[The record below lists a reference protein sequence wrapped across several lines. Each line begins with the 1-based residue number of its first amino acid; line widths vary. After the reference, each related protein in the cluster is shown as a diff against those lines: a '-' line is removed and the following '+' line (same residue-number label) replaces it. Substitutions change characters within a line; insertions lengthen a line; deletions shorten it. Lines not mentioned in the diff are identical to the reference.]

1 MLSDMTTRSGN
12 LNSTERRT
20 WRAVLHSSTHLLD
33 RLDSQLKTRHGVP
46 LADYDVLSNLAEA
59 QGRRLRM
66 SDLSEQTLF
75 SPSRL
80 THRVGRLEDAGLVE
94 RQTSSEDGRGVI
106 AQLTADGRSLHRR
119 LAATHIAGV
128 RTHLLDALTP
138 AEQQQLAGL
147 LIKVLDGMQV
157 HPQPPL

>member
-1 MLSDMTTRSGN
+1 MSTKSGN
-12 LNSTERRT
+12 LDPTERRA
-20 WRAVLHSSTHLLD
+20 WRAVLHGSTHLLD
-33 RLDSQLKTRHGVP
+33 RLDNELKARHGVP

-59 QGRRLRM
+59 DGQRLRM
-66 SDLSEQTLF
+66 SELSEQTLF

-80 THRVGRLEDAGLVE
+80 THRVGRLEDAGLVI

-106 AQLTADGRSLHRR
+106 AQLTAEGRSLHRR
-119 LAATHIAGV
+119 LAASHVQGV
-128 RTHLLDALTP
+128 RSYLLDALSPT
-138 AEQQQLAGL
+138 EQQQLAGL

>member
-1 MLSDMTTRSGN
+1 MSNRSGN
-12 LNSTERRT
+12 LNPTERRA
-20 WRAVLHSSTHLLD
+20 WRTVLHSSTHLLD

-59 QGRRLRM
+59 EGRRLRM

-80 THRVGRLEDAGLVE
+80 THRVGRLEDAGLVT
-94 RQTSSEDGRGVI
+94 RHTSSEDGRGVF
-106 AQLTADGRSLHRR
+106 AHLTAEGRNLHRR

-128 RTHLLDALTP
+128 RTYLLDALTA
-138 AEQQQLAGL
+138 AEQQQLADL

-157 HPQPPL
+157 QPQPPL